1 MNVTRDVITDL
12 LPLYF
17 SGEASDDSRTMVEE
31 FFRQDPEFAHLA
43 HRLSNVRE
51 KLVRDVAAPEAAIE
65 KRALKKTRE
74 MLQARNLWAGFGIA
88 YMLCPLLTLRH
99 HSRWWVMLFDQP
111 QMAFAFFMIG
121 VLFVMLAGVFAFKL
135 RRSGL

>member
-17 SGEASDDSRTMVEE
+17 SGEASDDSRKMVEE

-43 HRLSNVRE
+43 RRLRNVGE
-51 KLVRDVAAPEAAIE
+51 KLVREVAAPEPALE
-65 KRALKKTRE
+65 KQALKKTRE

-99 HSRWWVMLFDQP
+99 HGQWWVMFFDQP
-111 QMAFAFFMIG
+111 QMAFVFFMIG
-121 VLFVMLAGVFAFKL
+121 AGFVMLAGVFAYKL